1 MRGSDLTFPLMT
13 PHTFSVSHAANGAP
27 PLTFPK
33 EVWEEMP
40 PEYQQACQ
48 SAQALLEGFHDDR
61 TLGLREARKRAGLG
75 LDEALQGLEV
85 LDGMELVR
93 VESSDAGPSVTLLAV
108 PEDHVRITGPDGKVR
123 WVFVARPLDEPE
135 VPESALN

>member
-1 MRGSDLTFPLMT
+1 MT
-13 PHTFSVSHAANGAP
+13 PHTFSVSDAASGAP
-27 PLTFPK
+27 PLTFPE

-40 PEYQQACQ
+40 LEYQEACR

-75 LDEALQGLEV
+75 LDEALKGLEV
-85 LDGMELVR
+85 LDGMDLVR
-93 VESSDAGPSVTLLAV
+93 VEPSDSGPSVTLLAL
-108 PEDHVRITGPDGKVR
+108 PEDHVRIRGLDGKVR

-135 VPESALN
+135 VPPSALN

>member
-1 MRGSDLTFPLMT
+1 MRATDLTFWGMT
-13 PHTFSVSHAANGAP
+13 PHIFSVSQAASGAP
-27 PLTFPK
+27 PLTFPT

-40 PEYQQACQ
+40 PEYQQACR

-61 TLGLREARKRAGLG
+61 TLALREARKRAGLG
-75 LDEALQGLEV
+75 LDEALKGLEV

-93 VESSDAGPSVTLLAV
+93 VDSSEAGPSVTLLAM

-135 VPESALN
+135 VPASALN

>member
-1 MRGSDLTFPLMT
+1 MT
-13 PHTFSVSHAANGAP
+13 PHTFSVTQAAAAGAP

-40 PEYQQACQ
+40 AEYQNACRN
-48 SAQALLEGFHDDR
+48 AQALLEGFRTDR
-61 TLGLREARKRAGLG
+61 TLALREARKRAGLG
-75 LDEALQGLEV
+75 LDEALKGLEV

-93 VESSDAGPSVTLLAV
+93 VEAEEGGPSVTLIAL
-108 PEDHVRITGPDGKVR
+108 PEDHVRITGLDGKVR

-135 VPESALN
+135 IPPSALN